1 VHAAFS
7 ATGLPY
13 AEATWRRVGAVLDRY
28 RSAWVDTRV
37 AACRASRARGDSSEA
52 QIAQQVECLGRRRSL
67 VRELTQVWL
76 SGTDASSLAAAG
88 DAVARLPAISAC
100 ADGET
105 VENRAPPARDAAA
118 VAKIAG
124 IREGLDRVRALDL
137 AGRSADARERLP
149 MLIGDADATG
159 WAPLSAEARYL
170 DGHLRAVL
178 HGPAAEPRLLE
189 ASRLAVAAHD
199 DRLAA
204 TALVELVRHLASN
217 PQSTDQALLIA
228 EIADSVIARVGD
240 NGSLRASLLRSRGDV
255 LLSTGELAEARD
267 QYVRAR
273 ELAIEVL
280 GPDSTEALLG
290 LTKLASVADSAG
302 DVAEASRLS
311 EQAVAETSALFGA
324 EHPRVGEILMELG
337 AEAYSVSHYDVAA
350 DYYRR
355 ALAIAETAFGPSS
368 VDVAAILDNL
378 GASESMRGDL
388 NEAKRMFE
396 RAVTIRGRMAGAQP
410 PVAAEVQQ
418 RRARVRRPQGEIK
431 LPELGHALVERVAW
445 DHGQELSR
453 CDGNEE
459 LHGEVAMKFMVDVNG
474 KVSQVQV
481 LTEIKKPKVVACL
494 LRTMHG
500 WQFPRQSLAGAQ
512 GHYTFSYQ

>member
-1 VHAAFS
+1 
-7 ATGLPY
+7 
-13 AEATWRRVGAVLDRY
+13 
-28 RSAWVDTRV
+28 
-37 AACRASRARGDSSEA
+37 
-52 QIAQQVECLGRRRSL
+52 
-67 VRELTQVWL
+67 
-76 SGTDASSLAAAG
+76 
-88 DAVARLPAISAC
+88 
-100 ADGET
+100 
-105 VENRAPPARDAAA
+105 
-118 VAKIAG
+118 
-124 IREGLDRVRALDL
+124 
-137 AGRSADARERLP
+137 
-149 MLIGDADATG
+149 
-159 WAPLSAEARYL
+159 
-170 DGHLRAVL
+170 
-178 HGPAAEPRLLE
+178 
-189 ASRLAVAAHD
+189 
-199 DRLAA
+199 
-204 TALVELVRHLASN
+204 
-217 PQSTDQALLIA
+217 
-228 EIADSVIARVGD
+228 
-240 NGSLRASLLRSRGDV
+240 
-255 LLSTGELAEARD
+255 
-267 QYVRAR
+267 
-273 ELAIEVL
+273 
-280 GPDSTEALLG
+280 
-290 LTKLASVADSAG
+290 
-302 DVAEASRLS
+302 
-311 EQAVAETSALFGA
+311 
-324 EHPRVGEILMELG
+324 MELG